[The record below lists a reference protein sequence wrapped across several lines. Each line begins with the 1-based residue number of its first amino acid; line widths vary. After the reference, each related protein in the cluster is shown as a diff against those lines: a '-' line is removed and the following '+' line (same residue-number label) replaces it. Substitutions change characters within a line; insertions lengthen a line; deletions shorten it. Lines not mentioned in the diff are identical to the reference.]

1 MLMSISDKS
10 ERLYADL
17 VRRGVDRQVCRWLV
31 GSTPVTAARGH
42 AVPACLPGLADG
54 RARRRCA
61 YSKQADLARQA
72 PARLGG
78 GRHAHAA
85 PLRARLRR
93 GVLTTPAAQVRFA
106 RVPARAV
113 GRTNALRAG
122 PAPGR
127 TPAACDAV
135 LGRHCGVRAERPER
149 PKSPGPN
156 PALSTS
162 LAVHRFVRAVRLARN
177 QVSLAVALQMVL

>member
-1 MLMSISDKS
+1 MSISDKS

-42 AVPACLPGLADG
+42 AVPACLPAGVGG
-54 RARRRCA
+54 RAGAPTVCVLEASGLGPTGPCA
-61 YSKQADLARQA
+61 ARA
-72 PARLGG
+72 

-135 LGRHCGVRAERPER
+135 LGRHCGVRAKRSER

-177 QVSLAVALQMVL
+177 QISLAVALQMVL